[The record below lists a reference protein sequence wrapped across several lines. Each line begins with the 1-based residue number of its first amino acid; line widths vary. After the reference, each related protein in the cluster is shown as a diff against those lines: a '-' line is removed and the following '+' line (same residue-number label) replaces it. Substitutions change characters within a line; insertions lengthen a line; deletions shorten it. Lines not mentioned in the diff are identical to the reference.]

1 MPCKPA
7 LLFWLLVYAVTGIE
21 VPAVA
26 QAGDYSPTAV
36 FCADGSARL
45 CSTSPSMIGEDP
57 AVEVTLGYHGLG
69 RDIESFDRDSQ
80 TPFDNMAWQMF
91 VAVNWA
97 EGKPDAPA
105 REGLAATGPRVWDG
119 WARPQDLFGGDVD
132 ACDNPKK
139 LTDIAIIAKAGG
151 QPDARMA
158 GYLEASTGKP
168 LIDVDGNWVVF
179 DRRLNQAEVAY
190 LRNDRWDLTTVAG
203 QAAFI
208 QKGNTVD
215 FTEGQDRDPPDGEI
229 GAIELKLAWRI
240 LPAGSAAGRF
250 YTMSALLDVSADL
263 VADSDKPL
271 CEEVTLALVGMHVIQ
286 KNPVRGALKDQWI
299 WATFEHVDNAPLS
312 SDPADPV
319 DWQSYGKYAASN
331 CPVDRTA
338 LAGRAYSLFNPG
350 CEACKAN
357 NLPPDRGRDS
367 NYLWQKTPP
376 YAGRYLTAGKY
387 GTQVVQ
393 CAKPYDL
400 TAEVDRQWRAKL
412 KEVGSVFANYTLIG
426 TQWGAALEPTPDEF
440 WRNAV
445 PDFLSNTTMETYVQT
460 DHFAFNPNKTEM
472 LKGPGSCVGCHLS
485 ATLAYEKEEK
495 GKKKSFPA
503 DLSFMPGL
511 AQGHGDAADMSQ

>member
-7 LLFWLLVYAVTGIE
+7 LLFWLSVSTVAGMAL
-21 VPAVA
+21 PAIA
-26 QAGDYSPTAV
+26 QTGDYSPTAV
-36 FCADGSARL
+36 FCADGSGRL
-45 CSTSPSMIGEDP
+45 CSTLPSMIGPDP
-57 AVEVTLGYHGLG
+57 AVEVTVGYHGLG
-69 RDIESFDRDSQ
+69 RDVESFDRDSQ

-91 VAVNWA
+91 VAVNWI
-97 EGKPDAPA
+97 EGKPDVLAN
-105 REGLAATGPRVWDG
+105 EGLAATGPRVWDG

-139 LTDIAIIAKAGG
+139 LTDVAIIAKAGG

-179 DRRLNQAEVAY
+179 DRRLNQVEVDY
-190 LRNDRWDLTTVAG
+190 LRNDRWDLTTVEG

-208 QKGNTVD
+208 EKGNEVD
-215 FTEGQDRDPPDGEI
+215 FTEGEDVDPPKGKA
-229 GAIELKLAWRI
+229 GAMELKLAWRI
-240 LPAGSAAGRF
+240 LPAGTRAERF
-250 YTMSALLDVSADL
+250 YTMRALLDVSADL
-263 VADSDKPL
+263 VADSDQPL
-271 CEEVTLALVGMHVIQ
+271 CQEVVLALVGMHVVQ

-319 DWQSYGKYAASN
+319 DWESYGKYPASN
-331 CPVDRTA
+331 CPVGREA
-338 LAGRAYSLFNPG
+338 LAGRQYSLFNPD
-350 CEACKAN
+350 CEACEAN
-357 NLPPDRGRDS
+357 NVPPEKGGDS

-393 CAKPYDL
+393 CAAPYYL

-412 KEVGSVFANYTLIG
+412 KGIGSVFANYRLIG
-426 TQWGAALEPTPDEF
+426 TQWGGALEPTPGGF

-460 DHFAFNPNKTEM
+460 DTFKFNSGKTEM
-472 LKGPGSCVGCHLS
+472 IEGPGSCVGCHLG
-485 ATLAYEKEEK
+485 ARLAYEKDEK
-495 GKKKSFPA
+495 GKKESFPA

-511 AQGHGDAADMSQ
+511 AQGHEDAADLSQ